1 MAYQIN
7 GTNIPATIYTSGRIT
22 PLTNESLG
30 DDGTGLTIESR
41 VKKLKWT
48 WPIMTKADFEWWTQT
63 ILTNKLSLRCSV
75 RIPDETMTE
84 TAYTTAIVRK
94 PVPDHF
100 KGGNYYDITMGI
112 EVIP

>member
-7 GTNIPATIYTSGRIT
+7 GTNIPSSIYNAGKIV

-30 DDGTGLTIESR
+30 QDGTGLDIESR

-48 WPIMTKADFEWWTQT
+48 WPIMTKSDFEWWTQT
-63 ILTNKLSLRCSV
+63 ILSNGLSLRCAV
-75 RIPDETMTE
+75 RIPNETMTE

-94 PVPDHF
+94 PVPGDF
-100 KGGNYYDITMGI
+100 KFGNYYDVNMLI